1 MVKSSCIAILEATTY
16 LENLFQG
23 QESLVIRRTSS
34 VENSY
39 RFKNDLLTAKDN
51 FLEQRSFEQ
60 LLERLNDNVNIF
72 HVVIT
77 S

>member
-1 MVKSSCIAILEATTY
+1 MVKSSCIAILEATTH
-16 LENLFQG
+16 LENLIQG
-23 QESLVIRRTSS
+23 QESLGIRRTSS

-51 FLEQRSFEQ
+51 FLEQPSFEQ

>member
-1 MVKSSCIAILEATTY
+1 MVKSSCIAILEATTH

-51 FLEQRSFEQ
+51 FLEQPSFEQ
-60 LLERLNDNVNIF
+60 LSERLNDNVNIF